1 MKKEEKKLIVSV
13 VGNILTQYLGILEEH
28 REVAKEKFTAKSGYG
43 YACNVDKCSKG
54 ITYAER
60 IMDNLPEVLFRDKVW
75 TRKELNSVFHDKEY
89 DGETVACGWGQ
100 TSDKNTIATN
110 MIVVLE
116 SIGGMRAPEV
126 FASLIGYTA
135 LRAEKELVE
144 GEKWEKDVESGDFGK
159 IGVNYGKTR
168 DFDVLFGSDSTEL
181 VLSFNTPYMLIRRD
195 MVRRLK
201 GTSGRKRTTKKIV
214 GEALRDFTF
223 GVYPRNYGSVVR
235 SADPCAPYQR
245 KFVEFRDDCF
255 RKERVIK
262 MEQEYLDENQDLDMI
277 V

>member
-1 MKKEEKKLIVSV
+1 MKKDEKKLIVSV
-13 VGNILTQYLGILEEH
+13 VGNLLTQYLGILEEH
-28 REVAKEKFTAKSGYG
+28 REISEEKFTAKSGYG

-60 IMDNLPEVLFRDKVW
+60 IMDNLPAVLFRNKEW

-89 DGETVACGWGQ
+89 DAETVTRGWAE
-100 TSDKNTIATN
+100 TSDDDMISKN
-110 MIVVLE
+110 MIIVLE

-126 FASLIGYTA
+126 FSSLIGYSA
-135 LRAEKELVE
+135 MRAQKELVD
-144 GEKWEKDVESGDFGK
+144 GEKWEKDVESGNFGK

-168 DFDVLFGSDSTEL
+168 DFDVLFGSDKTDL
-181 VLSFNTPYMLIRRD
+181 VLSFATPYMLIRRD

-201 GTSGRKRTTKKIV
+201 HTSSQRTPAQKV
-214 GEALRDFTF
+214 VDDALRDFTF

-235 SADPCAPYQR
+235 ACEPCAPYQR
-245 KFVEFRDDCF
+245 KFVEFRNDCF
-255 RKERVIK
+255 KRERVIR
-262 MEQEYLDENQDLDMI
+262 MEKDLMDECEELDMI